1 VSALDIG
8 SDPVRGGGFDESLM
22 WDAGLRTALL
32 DSGQLAGLQA
42 QVDRLLV
49 AEGAGHLVHDLP
61 VRADGRAATVASR
74 PWRLDPIPVVIDT
87 ETFQWLSSAVIER
100 MEALEEVLRDL
111 YGARQL
117 LRDGVVPADV
127 LHSSD
132 RYRLAAIGSTH
143 PARWLT
149 TYAVDLVRD
158 ADGGW
163 RVVQDFADA
172 PPGVGYALLDRSV
185 MSRTSAELLASAGI
199 ASLAR
204 FPGQLRRALAASSPV
219 PSPRT
224 VLFSGGID
232 HPSYIDHSY
241 LAVQLGVHLVEGP
254 DLVVR
259 GGRLWL
265 RTLDGLEPID
275 VVYRRLEDPDI
286 DPLEA
291 GAIRTRSALGI
302 PGLLLAARAGGITL
316 ANAHGSG
323 VVEDRLLSHLWP
335 AAGRHLSG
343 VELRLPQLDGDRPQ
357 LATTPLFDGSR
368 IRAGEVVVRMFAIHD
383 GRTASVM
390 PGGSGRVLAPG
401 DHPALPTACVAKDVW
416 VVGTT
421 LTPFIAAALP
431 QVDFARSVPTRAADA
446 LFWTNRACERAEA
459 MARTIGAISSR
470 MEQDPGLVSLDGG
483 GWSIRTQRMT
493 RAIRRA
499 GGPAIDDSAAGGL
512 TGELAHGLVGE
523 LAHGLVG
530 ELAHGLV
537 GELALTADAIATE
550 IGVLLTEATT
560 VREYL
565 PVTAGRVL
573 ERLSNTR
580 AVLQR
585 RAAAVDDLDALL
597 ADFAALAGLWNESTV
612 RGPAWRLGDAG
623 RRIERSLVVLDLVES
638 GFSTSPDRDD
648 PVEAAVLEVILAAN
662 DSLVAYRR
670 RHRSDVEPDAAFAL
684 LMCDDTNPRSVAASI
699 ERLGQHAAEAEW
711 PEGIAI
717 AAAARLALSL
727 PRAELMVSVRGLI
740 VDAGNKLV
748 ERWFATPVSPIVV
761 VGR

>member
-8 SDPVRGGGFDESLM
+8 AEPVRGGAFDESLT
-22 WDAGLRTALL
+22 WDAALRTVLL
-32 DSGQLAGLQA
+32 DAGQLVAWQA

-61 VRADGRAATVASR
+61 VRADGRAATIASR

-111 YGARQL
+111 YGARRL
-117 LRDGVVPADV
+117 LRDGVVPADAV
-127 LHSSD
+127 HSSD
-132 RYRLAAIGSTH
+132 RYRLTAVGSTH

-149 TYAVDLVRD
+149 TYAVDVVRD

-224 VLFSGGID
+224 VVFSGGID

-259 GGRLWL
+259 QGRLWL

-291 GAIRTRSALGI
+291 GAIRTPGAVGI
-302 PGLLLAARAGGITL
+302 PGLLLAARVGGVTL
-316 ANAHGSG
+316 ANAHGAG
-323 VVEDRLLSHLWP
+323 VVEDPVLSHLWP
-335 AAGRHLSG
+335 SAARHLSG
-343 VELRLPQLDGDRPQ
+343 VELRLPQLDGKRPQ
-357 LATTPLFDGSR
+357 LATTPLFDGSQ

-383 GRTASVM
+383 GLAASVM

-401 DHPALPTACVAKDVW
+401 DHPSLPTACVAKDVW

-421 LTPFIAAALP
+421 LTPFIAASLP

-446 LFWTNRACERAEA
+446 LFWANRASERAEA

-470 MEQDPGLVSLDGG
+470 VEQDPGLVSLDGG
-483 GWSIRTQRMT
+483 RWSIRMQRVA
-493 RAIRRA
+493 RRIRRVVP
-499 GGPAIDDSAAGGL
+499 PANVDPDEP
-512 TGELAHGLVGE
+512 TGEPGLQLA
-523 LAHGLVG
+523 A
-530 ELAHGLV
+530 
-537 GELALTADAIATE
+537 ELALTADVIAVE

-565 PVTAGRVL
+565 SVTAGRVL
-573 ERLSNTR
+573 ERMSNTR
-580 AVLQR
+580 AALQR
-585 RAAAVDDLDALL
+585 RAAAVDDLDSLL

-623 RRIERSLVVLDLVES
+623 RRIERALVVLDLVES
-638 GFSTSPDRDD
+638 GFSTRPDDDD

-670 RHRSDVEPDAAFAL
+670 RHRSDVESDAAFAL
-684 LMCDDTNPRSVAASI
+684 LVRDNTNPRSVAASI
-699 ERLGQHAAEAEW
+699 ERFGEHAADAEW
-711 PEGIAI
+711 SEGMAI
-717 AAAARLALSL
+717 AAAAREALSL
-727 PRAELMVSVRGLI
+727 PRGELVPAVRALI
-740 VDAGNKLV
+740 GAAASKLN

>member
-1 VSALDIG
+1 VSALEI
-8 SDPVRGGGFDESLM
+8 GFDESLM

-32 DSGQLAGLQA
+32 DAGLLSAWQA

-61 VRADGRAATVASR
+61 VRADGRVATVASR
-74 PWRLDPIPVVIDT
+74 PWRLDPIPFVIET
-87 ETFQWLSSAVIER
+87 ATFQWLSSAVIER
-100 MEALEEVLRDL
+100 MAALEELLRDL

-117 LRDGVVPADV
+117 VRDGVVPADL

-132 RYRLAAIGSTH
+132 RYRLAAVGSAH

-149 TYAVDLVRD
+149 TYAVDIARA
-158 ADGGW
+158 ADGVW

-172 PPGVGYALLDRSV
+172 PPGIGYAMLDRSV
-185 MSRTSAELLASAGI
+185 MSRTSAELLSSSGI

-224 VLFSGGID
+224 VVFSGGID
-232 HPSYIDHSY
+232 HASYIDHSY
-241 LAVQLGVHLVEGP
+241 LAVQLGVHLVEGA

-259 GGRLWL
+259 QGRLWL

-291 GAIRTRSALGI
+291 GAIRTPGAVGI
-302 PGLLLAARAGGITL
+302 PGLLLAARDGGVTL
-316 ANAHGSG
+316 ANAHGAG
-323 VVEDRLLSHLWP
+323 VVEDTSLSPLWP
-335 AAGRHLSG
+335 AAAHHLTG
-343 VELRLPQLDGDRPQ
+343 VELRLPQLDGERPR
-357 LATTPLFDGSR
+357 LATTPLFDGAQ
-368 IRAGEVVVRMFAIHD
+368 IRAGEVVVRMFAVHD
-383 GRTASVM
+383 GRTGSVM

-401 DHPALPTACVAKDVW
+401 DDPSLPTACVAKDVW

-421 LTPFIAAALP
+421 LTPYVAAPLP

-446 LFWTNRACERAEA
+446 LFWMNRASERAEA

-483 GWSIRTQRMT
+483 RWSTRMQLIA
-493 RAIRRA
+493 RAVRRVRSP
-499 GGPAIDDSAAGGL
+499 GEDDPAAGAL
-512 TGELAHGLVGE
+512 AGEVAQ
-523 LAHGLVG
+523 
-530 ELAHGLV
+530 
-537 GELALTADAIATE
+537 TTDAIALE
-550 IGVLLTEATT
+550 IGVLLTDATT

-565 PVTAGRVL
+565 SVTSGRVL

-580 AVLQR
+580 AALQR
-585 RAAAVDDLDALL
+585 GAAAVDDLDSLL

-623 RRIERSLVVLDLVES
+623 RRIERTLVVLDLVES
-638 GFSTSPDRDD
+638 GFSDHPDRND
-648 PVEAAVLEVILAAN
+648 PVDSAVLEVILAAN

-684 LMCDDTNPRSVAASI
+684 LVRDGANPRSVAASI
-699 ERLGQHAAEAEW
+699 ERFGQHAADAEW
-711 PEGIAI
+711 SEGTAI
-717 AAAARLALSL
+717 AAAGREALSL
-727 PRAELMVSVRGLI
+727 PREELVPAVRALI
-740 VDAGNKLV
+740 ADAGSKLN

>member
-1 VSALDIG
+1 MSALDIG
-8 SDPVRGGGFDESLM
+8 PAFDESM
-22 WDAGLRTALL
+22 TWDVGLRTALL
-32 DSGQLAGLQA
+32 DGGQLASWQA

-117 LRDGVVPADV
+117 VRDGVVPADV

-132 RYRLAAIGSTH
+132 RYRLAAVGSTH
-143 PARWLT
+143 PTRWLT
-149 TYAVDLVRD
+149 TYAVDVVRC
-158 ADGGW
+158 ADGVW

-172 PPGVGYALLDRSV
+172 PPGIGYALLDRSV
-185 MSRTSAELLASAGI
+185 MSRTSAELLATAGI

-204 FPGQLRRALAASSPV
+204 FPGQLRRALAASSTV
-219 PSPRT
+219 SSPRT

-241 LAVQLGVHLVEGP
+241 LAVQLGVHLVEGA

-259 GGRLWL
+259 QGRVWL
-265 RTLDGLEPID
+265 RTLGGLEPID

-291 GAIRTRSALGI
+291 GAIRTPGAVGI
-302 PGLLLAARAGGITL
+302 PGLLLAARSGGITL
-316 ANAHGSG
+316 ANAHGAG
-323 VVEDRLLSHLWP
+323 VVEDTSLAPLWP
-335 AAGRHLSG
+335 AAARHVAG

-357 LATTPLFDGSR
+357 LATTPLYDGSR
-368 IRAGEVVVRMFAIHD
+368 TRAGEVVLRMFAVHD
-383 GRTASVM
+383 GRTGSVM
-390 PGGSGRVLAPG
+390 PGGSGRVLATG
-401 DHPALPTACVAKDVW
+401 DSPSLPTACVAKDVW

-446 LFWTNRACERAEA
+446 LYWMNRACERAEA

-483 GWSIRTQRMT
+483 QWSIRTQAIARGVRRM
-493 RAIRRA
+493 RSP
-499 GGPAIDDSAAGGL
+499 GHDDPDAADL
-512 TGELAHGLVGE
+512 TGDPSGELAQ
-523 LAHGLVG
+523 
-530 ELAHGLV
+530 
-537 GELALTADAIATE
+537 TTDAIAFE
-550 IGVLLTEATT
+550 IGILLTEATT

-565 PVTAGRVL
+565 SVTAGRVL

-580 AVLQR
+580 AALQR
-585 RAAAVDDLDALL
+585 RAAAVDDLDSLL

-623 RRIERSLVVLDLVES
+623 RRIERTLVVLDLVEF
-638 GFSTSPDRDD
+638 GFSTRPDRDD
-648 PVEAAVLEVILAAN
+648 PVDAAVLEVILAAN

-684 LMCDDTNPRSVAASI
+684 LVRDSTNPRSVAASI
-699 ERLGQHAAEAEW
+699 ERFGQHAADAEW
-711 PEGIAI
+711 SEGIAI
-717 AAAARLALSL
+717 AAAAREALSL
-727 PRAELMVSVRGLI
+727 PRGELVPSVRGLI
-740 VDAGNKLV
+740 VDAATKLNA
-748 ERWFATPVSPIVV
+748 RWFAAPVSPIVV

>member
-1 VSALDIG
+1 MSALDVG
-8 SDPVRGGGFDESLM
+8 SDAVGGGGSDESLM
-22 WDAGLRTALL
+22 WDAGLRAALL
-32 DSGQLAGLQA
+32 DPGQLAGRQA

-74 PWRLDPIPVVIDT
+74 PWRLDPIPIVIDT
-87 ETFQWLSSAVIER
+87 QTFQWLSSAVIER
-100 MEALEEVLRDL
+100 MEALEAVLCDL
-111 YGARQL
+111 YGERQL

-132 RYRLAAIGSTH
+132 CYRLAAIGSTH
-143 PARWLT
+143 PVRWLT
-149 TYAVDLVRD
+149 TYAVDVVRD

-204 FPGQLRRALAASSPV
+204 FPGQLRRALAASSPL

-291 GAIRTRSALGI
+291 GAIRTRGAVGI

-323 VVEDRLLSHLWP
+323 VVEDTSLSHLWP
-335 AAGRHLSG
+335 AAGHHLTG
-343 VELRLPQLDGDRPQ
+343 VELRLPQLDGQRPQ
-357 LATTPLFDGSR
+357 LATTPLFDGSQ
-368 IRAGEVVVRMFAIHD
+368 IRAGQVVVRMFAIHD

-401 DHPALPTACVAKDVW
+401 DHPALPTACIAKDVW

-446 LFWTNRACERAEA
+446 LFWTNRASERAEA

-483 GWSIRTQRMT
+483 RWSLRMQRMT

-499 GGPAIDDSAAGGL
+499 GGTGTDDPAE
-512 TGELAHGLVGE
+512 GELPHGLVE
-523 LAHGLVG
+523 
-530 ELAHGLV
+530 
-537 GELALTADAIATE
+537 ELALAEDAIAIE

-565 PVTAGRVL
+565 SVTAGRVL

-623 RRIERSLVVLDLVES
+623 RRIERTLVVLDLIDS
-638 GFSTSPDRDD
+638 GFSADPDGDG
-648 PVEAAVLEVILAAN
+648 PVEGAVLEVILAAN

-684 LMCDDTNPRSVAASI
+684 LVRDATNPRSVAASI

-717 AAAARLALSL
+717 TAAAREALSL
-727 PRAELMVSVRGLI
+727 PRAELVVVVKGLI
-740 VDAGNKLV
+740 ADAGSKLV

-761 VGR
+761 IGR

>member
-1 VSALDIG
+1 VTALDIG
-8 SDPVRGGGFDESLM
+8 REPASGGGFDESLM

-32 DSGQLAGLQA
+32 DAEMLTTWQA

-61 VRADGRAATVASR
+61 VRADGRSATVASR
-74 PWRLDPIPVVIDT
+74 PWRLDPIPFVIDT
-87 ETFQWLSSAVIER
+87 ATFQWLSSAVIER
-100 MEALEEVLRDL
+100 MDALEELLRDL
-111 YGARQL
+111 YGSRQL
-117 LRDGVVPADV
+117 VRDGVVPADL

-132 RYRLAAIGSTH
+132 RYRLAAVGPTH

-149 TYAVDLVRD
+149 TYAVDIVRA
-158 ADGGW
+158 ADGVW

-172 PPGVGYALLDRSV
+172 PPGVGYAMLDRSV
-185 MSRTSAELLASAGI
+185 MSRTSAELLSSSGI

-219 PSPRT
+219 SSPRT

-232 HPSYIDHSY
+232 HASYIDHSY
-241 LAVQLGVHLVEGP
+241 LAVQLGVHLVEGA

-259 GGRLWL
+259 QGRLWL

-291 GAIRTRSALGI
+291 GAIRTPGAVGI
-302 PGLLLAARAGGITL
+302 PGLLLAARDGGVTL
-316 ANAHGSG
+316 ANAHGAG
-323 VVEDRLLSHLWP
+323 VVEDTSLSHLWP
-335 AAGRHLSG
+335 AAARHLTA
-343 VELRLPQLDGDRPQ
+343 VDLRLPQLDGGRPP
-357 LATTPLFDGSR
+357 LSTTPLFDGSQ
-368 IRAGEVVVRMFAIHD
+368 IRAGEVVVRMFAVHD
-383 GRTASVM
+383 GRTGSVM

-401 DHPALPTACVAKDVW
+401 DDPSLPTACVAKDVW

-421 LTPFIAAALP
+421 LTPFIAASLP
-431 QVDFARSVPTRAADA
+431 QVDFATSVPTRAADA
-446 LFWTNRACERAEA
+446 LFWMNRASERAEA

-483 GWSIRTQRMT
+483 RWSTRMQRIT
-493 RAIRRA
+493 RAVRR
-499 GGPAIDDSAAGGL
+499 GRSPGEDDPASGA
-512 TGELAHGLVGE
+512 LA
-523 LAHGLVG
+523 
-530 ELAHGLV
+530 
-537 GELALTADAIATE
+537 GELALTTDAIALE

-565 PVTAGRVL
+565 SVTAGRVL

-580 AVLQR
+580 AAMQR
-585 RAAAVDDLDALL
+585 GAAAVDDLDSLL
-597 ADFAALAGLWNESTV
+597 ADFAALSGMWNESTV

-623 RRIERSLVVLDLVES
+623 RRIERTLVVLDLVES
-638 GFSTSPDRDD
+638 GYSDHPDRND
-648 PVEAAVLEVILAAN
+648 PVDSAVLEVILAAN

-684 LMCDDTNPRSVAASI
+684 LVRDGTNPRSVAASI
-699 ERLGQHAAEAEW
+699 ERFGQHAADAEW
-711 PEGIAI
+711 SEGVAI
-717 AAAARLALSL
+717 AAAGRDALSL
-727 PRAELMVSVRGLI
+727 PRDELVPSVRALI
-740 VDAGNKLV
+740 ADAGSKLY
-748 ERWFATPVSPIVV
+748 ERWFAAPVSPIVV

>member
-1 VSALDIG
+1 MG
-8 SDPVRGGGFDESLM
+8 SGGFDESLM
-22 WDAGLRTALL
+22 WDAALRTALL
-32 DSGQLAGLQA
+32 DAAQLEAKQA

-74 PWRLDPIPVVIDT
+74 PWRLDPIPVVLDT

-100 MEALEEVLRDL
+100 MDALEELLRDL
-111 YGARQL
+111 YGVRL
-117 LRDGVVPADV
+117 LVRDGVVPADL

-132 RYRLAAIGSTH
+132 RYRLTAVGSTH

-149 TYAVDLVRD
+149 TYAVDVVRT

-172 PPGVGYALLDRSV
+172 PPGIGYALFDRSV

-204 FPGQLRRALAASSPV
+204 FPGQLRRALAASSSA

-241 LAVQLGVHLVEGP
+241 LAVQLGVHLVEGA

-259 GGRLWL
+259 QGRLWL

-275 VVYRRLEDPDI
+275 VVYRRLEDPSI

-291 GAIRTRSALGI
+291 GGIRTRGAVGI

-316 ANAHGSG
+316 ANAHGAG
-323 VVEDRLLSHLWP
+323 VVEDATLAHLWP
-335 AAGRHLSG
+335 AAARHVAG
-343 VELRLPQLDGDRPQ
+343 VQLRLPQLDGDRPE
-357 LATTPLFDGSR
+357 LATTPLFDGTQ
-368 IRAGEVVVRMFAIHD
+368 IRAGEVVMRMFAIHD
-383 GRTASVM
+383 GHTASVM

-401 DHPALPTACVAKDVW
+401 DHPSLPTACVAKDVW

-421 LTPFIAAALP
+421 LAPFIATALP

-446 LFWTNRACERAEA
+446 LFWLNRASERAEA
-459 MARTIGAISSR
+459 MSRTIGAISSR

-483 GWSIRTQRMT
+483 RWTIRMQRIT
-493 RAIRRA
+493 RGVRRVVDVTA
-499 GGPAIDDSAAGGL
+499 DEPTAGL
-512 TGELAHGLVGE
+512 TGELTS
-523 LAHGLVG
+523 
-530 ELAHGLV
+530 
-537 GELALTADAIATE
+537 TADAIATE
-550 IGVLLTEATT
+550 IGFLLTEATT

-565 PVTAGRVL
+565 SVTAGRVL

-585 RAAAVDDLDALL
+585 RAAAVDDLDGLL

-623 RRIERSLVVLDLVES
+623 RRIERTLVVLDLVET
-638 GFSTSPDRDD
+638 GFSARSDRDD
-648 PVEAAVLEVILAAN
+648 PVDAAALEVLLAAN

-684 LMCDDTNPRSVAASI
+684 LVRDGTNPRSVAASI
-699 ERLGQHAAEAEW
+699 DRLGQHAAEAEW
-711 PEGIAI
+711 PEGIAL
-717 AAAARLALSL
+717 AAAAREALSL
-727 PRAELMVSVRGLI
+727 PRDVLVASVRGLI
-740 VDAGNKLV
+740 SEAGTKLV
-748 ERWFATPVSPIVV
+748 ERWFAAPVSPIMV

>member
-1 VSALDIG
+1 MSALDIG
-8 SDPVRGGGFDESLM
+8 AFDESLT
-22 WDAGLRTALL
+22 WDAGLRAALL
-32 DSGQLAGLQA
+32 DGGQLAAWQA

-61 VRADGRAATVASR
+61 VRADGRAATIASR

-87 ETFQWLSSAVIER
+87 ETFQWLSSAVVER

-117 LRDGVVPADV
+117 VRDGVVPADL

-132 RYRLAAIGSTH
+132 RYRLAAVGSTH

-149 TYAVDLVRD
+149 TYAVDIVRA
-158 ADGGW
+158 ADGSW

-172 PPGVGYALLDRSV
+172 PPGMGYALLDRSV
-185 MSRTSAELLASAGI
+185 MSRTSAELLATSGI

-204 FPGQLRRALAASSPV
+204 FPGQLRRALAASSPA

-241 LAVQLGVHLVEGP
+241 LAVQLGVHLVEGA

-259 GGRLWL
+259 QRRLWL
-265 RTLDGLEPID
+265 RTLDGLEPLD

-291 GAIRTRSALGI
+291 GAIRTPGAVGI
-302 PGLLLAARAGGITL
+302 PGLLLAARSGGITL
-316 ANAHGSG
+316 ANAHGAG
-323 VVEDRLLSHLWP
+323 VVEDVSLSPLWP
-335 AAGRHLSG
+335 AAARHLAG
-343 VELRLPQLDGDRPQ
+343 VELRLPQLDKERPR
-357 LATTPLFDGSR
+357 LATTPLFDGWQ
-368 IRAGEVVVRMFAIHD
+368 IRAGEVVLRMFAVHD
-383 GRTASVM
+383 GETGSVM

-401 DHPALPTACVAKDVW
+401 DDPSLPTACVAKDVW

-431 QVDFARSVPTRAADA
+431 QVDYARSVPTRAADA
-446 LFWTNRACERAEA
+446 LFWTNRASERAEA

-470 MEQDPGLVSLDGG
+470 MEQDPGLVALDGG
-483 GWSIRTQRMT
+483 RWSIRMQRIT
-493 RAIRRA
+493 RAIRRMRPPADDDRSA
-499 GGPAIDDSAAGGL
+499 GDVSDAPSDALAAEL
-512 TGELAHGLVGE
+512 TSELD
-523 LAHGLVG
+523 
-530 ELAHGLV
+530 
-537 GELALTADAIATE
+537 LTTDAIALE
-550 IGVLLTEATT
+550 IGILLTDATT

-565 PVTAGRVL
+565 SVTAGRVL

-580 AVLQR
+580 AALQR
-585 RAAAVDDLDALL
+585 RAAAVDDLDSLL

-612 RGPAWRLGDAG
+612 RGPAWRLGDTG

-638 GFSTSPDRDD
+638 GFSTRADGDD

-670 RHRSDVEPDAAFAL
+670 RHRSDVEPEAAFAL
-684 LMCDDTNPRSVAASI
+684 LVRDSTNPRSVAASI
-699 ERLGQHAAEAEW
+699 ERFGQHATDAEW
-711 PEGIAI
+711 SEGVAI
-717 AAAARLALSL
+717 AAAARDALTL
-727 PRAELMVSVRGLI
+727 PRSELVPSVRGLI
-740 VDAGNKLV
+740 VDAAAKLN
-748 ERWFATPVSPIVV
+748 ERWFAAPVSPIVV